1 MVYGV
6 PGCYFCIL
14 AIGQTLA
21 DIAEQVPD
29 FNAHEFGRKGGQG
42 ILGVTELSCPSMAVV
57 SLQVQEANRR
67 LDQSMVKQAQGILSR
82 AAAKHTTVAP
92 LTHNLLKRGNR
103 PESGRPGPTTASRL
117 ARRLPA
123 KGPPRLGSDCPGP
136 GKSAKDIG
144 QFGYLQ
150 LPIPEFIPAQPQ
162 PPPGDC
168 SPAPGQFSWI
178 SVGSSAGSSAG
189 SGGCKRSPRCTPRR
203 SRPYSELS
211 SAPKMRIKPLM

>member
-6 PGCYFCIL
+6 PVCYFCIL

-21 DIAEQVPD
+21 DIAEQVSD

-103 PESGRPGPTTASRL
+103 PESGHPGPTTASRL

-123 KGPPRLGSDCPGP
+123 KGPPRLGSSCPGP

-162 PPPGDC
+162 PPPGGLFSGAWSVFLDL
-168 SPAPGQFSWI
+168 SQSGPQPGPVDAKGRRVARPAAAARI
-178 SVGSSAGSSAG
+178 RNSV
-189 SGGCKRSPRCTPRR
+189 PLRR
-203 SRPYSELS
+203 
-211 SAPKMRIKPLM
+211 